1 MRPADIL
8 AAMRENG
15 AGDLEVS
22 FVAMRFIIHAAL
34 KIISTA
40 VGDVKEIG
48 FPQWYWVCMPW
59 KVMKQNEVGAR
70 LAGHFDG
77 IDKFNVQ
84 LQSAI
89 SIASYCVSLEQ
100 LENVLNATNIL
111 ASFRIRE
118 FWKRK
123 VGIQNTRVKMSELAE
138 SFMSDVEEVW
148 RTYKKD
154 YRHYPERVLK
164 NHGITE
170 VALTRFLAFLWNGN
184 GDEWATV
191 YEVNS
196 STEPFVR
203 LHKSQKVDT
212 IQLTFQRMLQIQ
224 SDFMQNIKFY
234 PLKAAAGKDK
244 IDGTD
249 DDVLKDY
256 DASSLGQ
263 NIHESYGVELHP
275 SDKIVVLKPFQR
287 VRVVCSVPQ
296 FDSDIFEFDFLSLM
310 KYDKVYTLKQLKKA
324 AKEELT
330 LEEVPGSRTYVVQ
343 ETNQE
348 MYGDDIYRWNAPK
361 LFKDKTGKEQ
371 RIASGFKK
379 NPKSNFEII
388 KITGAELVDDSGEEK
403 KKTPEEELA
412 TPGTLET
419 GGVTNNVSVLY
430 TPIVQEPGIYT
441 IRYCLNDLNLD
452 DNETPSSVNKK
463 KLALAPKTYY
473 YNRLINQN
481 SAASEAEQWKNK
493 VLLSS
498 EGFGDMNFKIYAA
511 IALKYLE
518 VENLVA
524 RYPLDIPT
532 LKKIFKDKSEKIFE
546 KALKEKDWE
555 MKLVSV
561 NYLTASMMSPTP
573 ITAAISASSTAVVA
587 VATPASPP
595 ASPARGLSS
604 SKSMFSSPTR
614 ALFGN
619 AATTT
624 AEDHKEQEEKED
636 GIVKMSLNPLAKK
649 KAVPV
654 TGKASSSTSAPTTS
668 AVTTAADPDKMRLIS
683 DQIDLYTNSILKMT
697 KDERVRS
704 HLVNLKQNMLTNLL
718 HKPLELFQAEV
729 SLVKLDLAFQVSQL
743 IDKVNAYFNNLLN
756 NWIQS
761 FVNPDGIDKS
771 KLSEA
776 DNAVRVVRSLDLFR
790 KSLLPSTLTNIF
802 TETETNL
809 AMVSMNTAS
818 EKKLEDSKE
827 QKTSY
832 LFDPE
837 NDRTDE
843 ANEKLPD
850 LLFCNYYTC
859 KMAVLELDAKESI
872 YQKNIRRL
880 EMLQEK
886 IIDLQ
891 ETRNKR
897 MLSINAAAMAASSA
911 VAAVPISNSNA
922 DSRPKSMA
930 GPKSPSGPDGNAGT
944 AAAAYPGTM
953 KAPTTMTTT
962 TTVAKRASLAN
973 YKGLE
978 VEKARE
984 LFAALKKVSTRNDAI
999 KFINELITDLNNY
1012 ISVLLDTA
1020 NDPKKKASY
1029 NTNLEVIKQ
1038 CMKII
1043 EELENYREQAKLL
1056 PQLGYPTTEEEI
1068 KLAKHLIVPPFGL
1081 IVLVENAN
1089 ALAFGER
1096 IEDQNNDYYDDG
1108 GEAEKGNESLTQWRP
1123 MIEYRYPYN
1132 SKNSITIKE
1141 QNYTFD
1147 LTDYSA
1153 KESRKALTYA
1163 IFYNAIKKKVDTEN
1177 SNNKKE
1183 ETGDGKP
1190 SAAANTTEEVPSGK
1204 DGEVAG
1210 PEKIAPTH
1218 FGVFHG
1224 EDLLGEPIALEKNSN
1239 YKEVDLFE
1247 VLCKANDENR
1257 LDTSQTV
1264 EFTIE
1269 FLHPGTEK
1277 KEVATEKL
1285 KDGPILT
1292 IIISDEDDSDDDSD
1306 GDGYYDDDDD
1316 DNDNGNND
1324 DDDDDYDQ
1332 DYEEFLMNDLAATA
1346 QRIHSYLPEVVFVEG
1361 HAEHPLSKL
1370 PTVYAGCYEC
1380 NICGKSGTGWVY
1392 HCNEHNYDCH
1402 PQCALPYFDDL
1413 LEEAMEELEQT
1424 NKIRAKTSQM
1434 IWNQLPAQV
1443 TVEEEQDEHPLM
1455 KLASIYGGTYGCD
1468 VCKMT
1473 GYGVVYHCAECSF
1486 EAHPHCVVSNF
1497 EEIAAS
1503 VREERRKRGEP
1514 DVEILTEEDEY
1525 DNDNEDENE
1534 ERGEGKEEENT
1545 VQDEMEGEAED
1556 E

>member
-164 NHGITE
+164 NHGMTE

-184 GDEWATV
+184 GDECATV

-196 STEPFVR
+196 ATEPFVR

-234 PLKAAAGKDK
+234 PLRAAAGKDK

-249 DDVLKDY
+249 DDLLKDY

-263 NIHESYGVELHP
+263 NINESYGVELHP

-371 RIASGFKK
+371 RIAAGFKK
-379 NPKSNFEII
+379 NPKSNFEIT
-388 KITGAELVDDSGEEK
+388 KISNAELVDDSGEVK

-412 TPGTLET
+412 TPATLET

-441 IRYCLNDLNLD
+441 IRYCLNDLDLD

-463 KLALAPKTYY
+463 KLALAPKAYY
-473 YNRLINQN
+473 YNRSINQN
-481 SAASEAEQWKNK
+481 SAVNEVEQWKNK

-498 EGFGDMNFKIYAA
+498 EGFGDMNFKIYAT

-518 VENLVA
+518 VENLLA

-573 ITAAISASSTAVVA
+573 NTTSVPANSTAVA

-595 ASPARGLSS
+595 ASPVRGLSS
-604 SKSMFSSPTR
+604 SKSIFSSPTR
-614 ALFGN
+614 ALFGT
-619 AATTT
+619 AATTA
-624 AEDHKEQEEKED
+624 AEDHKEQEVEED

-649 KAVPV
+649 KSVPLSN
-654 TGKASSSTSAPTTS
+654 KASSSTSVPATT
-668 AVTTAADPDKMRLIS
+668 AVTTTADPDKLRLMS
-683 DQIDLYTNSILKMT
+683 DQIDCYTNSILKMT
-697 KDERVRS
+697 KDDRVRS

-790 KSLLPSTLTNIF
+790 KSLVPSTLTTIF
-802 TETETNL
+802 TETEPNL
-809 AMVSMNTAS
+809 AMISMNTAS

-886 IIDLQ
+886 IIALQ
-891 ETRNKR
+891 DTRNKR
-897 MLSINAAAMAASSA
+897 MLSINAAALAASPA
-911 VAAVPISNSNA
+911 VAVSSNA
-922 DSRPKSMA
+922 DRPKSM

-944 AAAAYPGTM
+944 AAAAYPGT
-953 KAPTTMTTT
+953 KAPTTT

-1108 GEAEKGNESLTQWRP
+1108 EAEKGNESLTQWRP

-1141 QNYTFD
+1141 KNYTFD

-1153 KESRKALTYA
+1153 KESQKALTYA
-1163 IFYNAIKKKVDTEN
+1163 IFYNAIKKKVDTDTT
-1177 SNNKKE
+1177 NKKE
-1183 ETGDGKP
+1183 ETDGK
-1190 SAAANTTEEVPSGK
+1190 AAATTEEVPSGK

-1224 EDLLGEPIALEKNSN
+1224 EELLGEPIALEKNSN
-1239 YKEVDLFE
+1239 YKEVDLFA

-1316 DNDNGNND
+1316 DNDDGND

-1332 DYEEFLMNDLAATA
+1332 EYEEFLMNDLAETA
-1346 QRIHSYLPEVVFVEG
+1346 HKIHSYLPEAVIVDSHSE
-1361 HAEHPLSKL
+1361 HALSKL

-1380 NICGKSGTGWVY
+1380 NLCGKSGTGWVY
-1392 HCNEHNYDCH
+1392 HCNEHNFDCH

-1413 LEEAMEELEQT
+1413 LEQAMEELEHT

-1434 IWNQLPAQV
+1434 IWSQLPAQV
-1443 TVEEEQDEHPLM
+1443 TVDEEQDEHPLT
-1455 KLASIYGGTYGCD
+1455 KLASIYGGIYCCD

-1473 GYGVVYHCAECSF
+1473 GSGVVYHCAECSF

-1525 DNDNEDENE
+1525 NNDDDDDDDDDDEDEDENE
-1534 ERGEGKEEENT
+1534 GDEEENQA
-1545 VQDEMEGEAED
+1545 QDEMEDEAE
-1556 E
+1556 EE